1 MEMQKEIIS
10 ACRNAE
16 IGCGDCKQKLAD
28 KMLTSMRP
36 MMERRKEIAMKP
48 KETQEI
54 IFAGTEKARKV
65 AQSTLQEAKT
75 AMKII

>member
-1 MEMQKEIIS
+1 M
-10 ACRNAE
+10 
-16 IGCGDCKQKLAD
+16 LA
-28 KMLTSMRP
+28 SMRP
-36 MMERRKEIAMKP
+36 IMEKRKEIAIKP

-54 IFAGTEKARKV
+54 LFAGTEKARKV